1 MKRGRDYA
9 PRVVQKTNENRLVGH
24 ISTLQQHASE
34 GNDKEK
40 TIISRDKARENEHEY
55 LLYSIKNV
63 NLLEQQSSH
72 DDTQLVDH
80 PSLRRR
86 MQTANATQFLHVQP
100 SIRACECNG
109 LSCIT
114 NHVDKHQGD
123 AISVCLWSNWLDI
136 RVVSNMTLHVD
147 DIDYH
152 PVVNGIANELTR
164 VKIHG
169 KVAVVTTMTISD
181 FYRHETPSNLVVDA
195 TVSFVSSGGNGRRLE
210 HSLGNPPRLLVTAR
224 IGKSRLVVGCV
235 CLFVAIIAITSEVS
249 LFEMRRRHC
258 SEPTAR
264 QQHDD
269 KECHVCQKS
278 CIYSKQ

>member
-1 MKRGRDYA
+1 
-9 PRVVQKTNENRLVGH
+9 
-24 ISTLQQHASE
+24 
-34 GNDKEK
+34 
-40 TIISRDKARENEHEY
+40 
-55 LLYSIKNV
+55 
-63 NLLEQQSSH
+63 
-72 DDTQLVDH
+72 
-80 PSLRRR
+80 
-86 MQTANATQFLHVQP
+86 
-100 SIRACECNG
+100 
-109 LSCIT
+109 
-114 NHVDKHQGD
+114 
-123 AISVCLWSNWLDI
+123 
-136 RVVSNMTLHVD
+136 
-147 DIDYH
+147 
-152 PVVNGIANELTR
+152 VNGIANELTR